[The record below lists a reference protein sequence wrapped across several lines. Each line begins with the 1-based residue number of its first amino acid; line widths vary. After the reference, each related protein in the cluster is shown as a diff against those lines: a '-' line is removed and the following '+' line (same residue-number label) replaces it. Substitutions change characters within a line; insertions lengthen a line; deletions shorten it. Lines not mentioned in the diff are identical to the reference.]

1 MILLWTLNI
10 PVLNN
15 LQNTSWY
22 LHQLFSVSK
31 CLKNEKLR
39 FKITDCKLLSTTVL
53 HCATYKIQTELDRDI
68 HKFNKL
74 TSVFHTF
81 VLYGDHEFCHN
92 IVKVAV
98 ELRGDSRMDP
108 LTTSTMVW
116 RNLLS
121 ITGKTHDKLTYICF
135 FFENKLSVKLSALAR
150 WASHKL

>member
-98 ELRGDSRMDP
+98 DSRGESRDNFDNGAMTKLMINNKTDAWK
-108 LTTSTMVW
+108 TDG
-116 RNLLS
+116 NLFSIMGNCQIYLS
-121 ITGKTHDKLTYICF
+121 LLGRRRIT
-135 FFENKLSVKLSALAR
+135 
-150 WASHKL
+150 